1 MALTNHIMGED
12 GDFLSPLSDFT
23 GTVVFG
29 EKSNSSLFVFLCDS
43 VDECFRFQGFIV
55 LFVFVICLP
64 DNLHTNECDGQASM
78 L

>member
-29 EKSNSSLFVFLCDS
+29 EKSNPSLFVFLCDS
-43 VDECFRFQGFIV
+43 VDECFRFQGFIGPV
-55 LFVFVICLP
+55 VFICLP
-64 DNLHTNECDGQASM
+64 YNLHTSECDGHASM